1 MDHGE
6 KFAKNLGSY
15 ILLHEIW
22 KLKTKRS
29 IKINLI
35 LLQMKFGGKTSFMYI
50 HTCGYIYIHENYT
63 HIYANYICIKI
74 ST

>member
-35 LLQMKFGGKTSFMYI
+35 LLLTNDIWRQNFVYVYTYMWMYI
-50 HTCGYIYIHENYT
+50 YMKTIRTYMQIIYV
-63 HIYANYICIKI
+63 
-74 ST
+74 